1 MKQNFG
7 KIIGKETIKRGL
19 ITKQLETGKGH
30 SLTFLS
36 LVDDFSLLFFTMY
49 NENITSP
56 VTAISAWR
64 NQQNSISVL
73 CGIENDSPNALFN
86 SKGGEWIKTAIQTF
100 DEENFESVFGLDP
113 SLVGSI
119 DDKLELGV
127 NLSELTNRN
136 WTILVLETADVATAI
151 GYGILGKNGEIYP
164 SSYKKDKDGNRMLT
178 KSGEPIFR
186 KSFLKAFKTG
196 LKDVYFKETEDL
208 VAMVEENKAKKKV
221 TEEAPF

>member
-1 MKQNFG
+1 V
-7 KIIGKETIKRGL
+7 GL
-19 ITKQLETGKGH
+19 SRSNWRQVRVIPLP
-30 SLTFLS
+30 SLS

-100 DEENFESVFGLDP
+100 DEASFERVFGLDP

-127 NLSELTNRN
+127 NLSELSNKN
-136 WTILVLETADVATAI
+136 WTIIVLETPDVATATR
-151 GYGILGKNGEIYP
+151 YGILGKNGEIYP

-186 KSFLKAFKTG
+186 KSFLKAYKPE
-196 LKDVYFKETEDL
+196 LKDVYYSDPVE
-208 VAMVEENKAKKKV
+208 MVEMIQENKAKKKV